1 MGKKEI
7 ELDYYLYIIDNGQ
20 DSINK
25 KSTFISFYLN
35 LMGGGDSIMA
45 LKKTLSIRA
54 RITLILITSF
64 ALGLTAVIFITLGIN
79 NKYFKQYV
87 YDHLNLT
94 VSELKNITS
103 TTINNHKSDISDI
116 ASVLLFDNTSDVL
129 NIQNTVNKLYDKYQG
144 AAYSVGVFFSDNNF
158 YLDTISKNTYT
169 IYNTDI
175 YNKTINSNNVSV
187 SDILI
192 DNATNR
198 QYLMYTAPIR
208 TKDNIKGVLAISIY
222 TDSMVDYI
230 DNTFIGDIV
239 KGKYY
244 VVNKSG
250 QILIDTDRTLNKK
263 ITDIYPKLSN
273 FLNKLTESES
283 HIEYKSRYTNIAQST
298 QIEGTNFTIIFIIGE
313 KIFLKRIN
321 TAIYAA
327 IAGLIILTGI
337 MVIVTL
343 FTTNRIFADL
353 KKINNAINSAS
364 MHNDLSLFI
373 DYNKRNELKDVSDS
387 INTFITNVRNTVSEV
402 HTLTDEVSEQSIEL
416 NNTMRELTEMFK
428 KQMGHINNIVDE
440 MGIAN
445 ASSSDIVNI
454 MSENMKLL
462 SITVRKTNEEKS
474 LINTVNDNMVEIRE
488 NTSLLSDNVLTLSEQ
503 SKNIGNILNVINDI
517 AKKTNLLALNA
528 SIEAA
533 RAGDSGKGFAVVAEE
548 VRNLAER
555 TKNATE
561 EIEKIILSLQNEA
574 SSASQEMDKASEA
587 VNFGLDNLGKVAG
600 EIDETISGINGMY
613 QSISPSAK
621 DLMEQQKQIKYI
633 TENSYGIL
641 QGIEES
647 NRAIEEIDKTVSN
660 MTTRALK
667 LKQSVDQFKI

>member
-1 MGKKEI
+1 
-7 ELDYYLYIIDNGQ
+7 
-20 DSINK
+20 
-25 KSTFISFYLN
+25 
-35 LMGGGDSIMA
+35 MGGGDSIMA

-64 ALGLTAVIFITLGIN
+64 AVGLTAVIFITLGIN

-175 YNKTINSNNVSV
+175 YNKAINSNNVSV

-298 QIEGTNFTIIFIIGE
+298 QIEGTNFTIIFIIG
-313 KIFLKRIN
+313 KTIFLKRIN

-343 FTTNRIFADL
+343 FTTNRIFVDL

-462 SITVRKTNEEKS
+462 GITVRKTNEEKS

-533 RAGDSGKGFAVVAEE
+533 RAGDSGKGFAVVADE

-621 DLMEQQKQIKYI
+621 DLVEQQKQIKYI

>member
-1 MGKKEI
+1 MGV
-7 ELDYYLYIIDNGQ
+7 DIIM
-20 DSINK
+20 I
-25 KSTFISFYLN
+25 F
-35 LMGGGDSIMA
+35 
-45 LKKTLSIRA
+45 KKTLSIRA

-116 ASVLLFDNTSDVL
+116 ASVLLFDNTSDVS

-144 AAYSVGVFFSDNNF
+144 TAYSVGVFFSDNNF
-158 YLDTISKNTYT
+158 YLNTISKNAYKV
-169 IYNTDI
+169 YNTDI
-175 YNKTINSNNVSV
+175 YNKTINSNNVNV

-273 FLNKLTESES
+273 FLNNLTESES
-283 HIEYKSRYTNIAQST
+283 HIEYKSRYNNIAQST
-298 QIEGTNFTIIFIIGE
+298 QIEGTNFTIIFIIG
-313 KIFLKRIN
+313 KTIFLKRIN

-327 IAGLIILTGI
+327 IAGLIILTSI

-416 NNTMRELTEMFK
+416 NNTMIELTEMFK

-440 MGIAN
+440 MEVAN

-462 SITVRKTNEEKS
+462 SVTVRKTNEEKS

-488 NTSLLSDNVLTLSEQ
+488 NTSLLSDNVLTLSKQ
-503 SKNIGNILNVINDI
+503 SNNIENILNVINDI

-533 RAGDSGKGFAVVAEE
+533 RAGDSGKGFAVVADE

-621 DLMEQQKQIKYI
+621 DLVEQQKQIKYI
-633 TENSYGIL
+633 TENSYSIL

>member
-1 MGKKEI
+1 
-7 ELDYYLYIIDNGQ
+7 
-20 DSINK
+20 
-25 KSTFISFYLN
+25 
-35 LMGGGDSIMA
+35 MA

-64 ALGLTAVIFITLGIN
+64 AVGLTAVIFITLGIN

-144 AAYSVGVFFSDNNF
+144 AAYSVGVFFSNNNF
-158 YLDTISKNTYT
+158 YLDTISKNTYK

-175 YNKTINSNNVSV
+175 YNKTINSNNVNV

-198 QYLMYTAPIR
+198 PYLMYTAPIR

-462 SITVRKTNEEKS
+462 GITVRKTNEEKS

-533 RAGDSGKGFAVVAEE
+533 RAGDSGKGFAVVADE

-621 DLMEQQKQIKYI
+621 DLVEQQKQIKYI

>member
-1 MGKKEI
+1 
-7 ELDYYLYIIDNGQ
+7 
-20 DSINK
+20 
-25 KSTFISFYLN
+25 
-35 LMGGGDSIMA
+35 MGGGDSIMA

-64 ALGLTAVIFITLGIN
+64 AVGLTAVIFITLGIN

-175 YNKTINSNNVSV
+175 YNKAINSNNVNV

-298 QIEGTNFTIIFIIGE
+298 QIEGTNFTIIFIIG
-313 KIFLKRIN
+313 KTIFLKRIN

-343 FTTNRIFADL
+343 FTTNRIFVDL

-533 RAGDSGKGFAVVAEE
+533 RAGDSGKGFAVVADE

-621 DLMEQQKQIKYI
+621 DLVEQQKQIKYI

>member
-1 MGKKEI
+1 
-7 ELDYYLYIIDNGQ
+7 
-20 DSINK
+20 
-25 KSTFISFYLN
+25 
-35 LMGGGDSIMA
+35 MGGGDSIMA

-64 ALGLTAVIFITLGIN
+64 AVGLTAVIFITLGIN

-175 YNKTINSNNVSV
+175 YNKAINSNNVSV

-298 QIEGTNFTIIFIIGE
+298 QIEGTNFTIIFIIG
-313 KIFLKRIN
+313 KTIFLKRIN

-343 FTTNRIFADL
+343 FTTNRIFVDL

-373 DYNKRNELKDVSDS
+373 GYNKRNELKDVSDS

-462 SITVRKTNEEKS
+462 GITVRKTNEEKS

-533 RAGDSGKGFAVVAEE
+533 RAGDSGKGFAVVADE

-621 DLMEQQKQIKYI
+621 DLVEQQKQIKYI

>member
-1 MGKKEI
+1 
-7 ELDYYLYIIDNGQ
+7 
-20 DSINK
+20 
-25 KSTFISFYLN
+25 
-35 LMGGGDSIMA
+35 MGGGDSIMA

-64 ALGLTAVIFITLGIN
+64 ALGLTAVIFILLGIN

-103 TTINNHKSDISDI
+103 NTINNHKSDISDI
-116 ASVLLFDNTSDVL
+116 ASVLLFDNTSDVS

-144 AAYSVGVFFSDNNF
+144 TAYSVGVFFSDNNF
-158 YLDTISKNTYT
+158 YLDTISKNAYKV
-169 IYNTDI
+169 YNTDI
-175 YNKTINSNNVSV
+175 YNKTINSNNVNV

-198 QYLMYTAPIR
+198 PYLMYTAPIR

-273 FLNKLTESES
+273 FLNNLTESES
-283 HIEYKSRYTNIAQST
+283 HIEYKSRYNNIVQST
-298 QIEGTNFTIIFIIGE
+298 QIEGTNFTIIFIIGK

-327 IAGLIILTGI
+327 IAGIIILTSI

-353 KKINNAINSAS
+353 KKINNAINNAS

-416 NNTMRELTEMFK
+416 NNTMIELTEMFK

-440 MGIAN
+440 MEVAN

-462 SITVRKTNEEKS
+462 SVTVRKTNEEKS

-488 NTSLLSDNVLTLSEQ
+488 NTSLLSDNVLTLSKQ
-503 SKNIGNILNVINDI
+503 SNNIGNILNVINDI

-533 RAGDSGKGFAVVAEE
+533 RAGDSGKGFAVVADE

-561 EIEKIILSLQNEA
+561 EIEKIILSLQKEA

-621 DLMEQQKQIKYI
+621 DLVEQQKQIKYI
-633 TENSYGIL
+633 TENSYSIL

>member
-1 MGKKEI
+1 
-7 ELDYYLYIIDNGQ
+7 
-20 DSINK
+20 
-25 KSTFISFYLN
+25 
-35 LMGGGDSIMA
+35 MGGGDSIMA

-64 ALGLTAVIFITLGIN
+64 AVGLTAVIFITLGIN

-94 VSELKNITS
+94 ISELKNITS

-175 YNKTINSNNVSV
+175 YNKAINSNNVSV

-298 QIEGTNFTIIFIIGE
+298 QIEGTNFTIIFIIG
-313 KIFLKRIN
+313 KTIFLKRIN

-343 FTTNRIFADL
+343 FTTNRIFVDL

-373 DYNKRNELKDVSDS
+373 GYNKRNELKDVSDS

-462 SITVRKTNEEKS
+462 GITVRKTNEEKS
-474 LINTVNDNMVEIRE
+474 LIYTVNDNMVEIRE

-533 RAGDSGKGFAVVAEE
+533 RAGDSGKGFAVVADE

-621 DLMEQQKQIKYI
+621 DLVEQQKQIKYI

>member
-1 MGKKEI
+1 
-7 ELDYYLYIIDNGQ
+7 
-20 DSINK
+20 
-25 KSTFISFYLN
+25 
-35 LMGGGDSIMA
+35 MGGGDSIMA

-64 ALGLTAVIFITLGIN
+64 AVGLTAVIFITLGIN

-158 YLDTISKNTYT
+158 YLDTISKNTYK

-175 YNKTINSNNVSV
+175 YNKTINSNNVNV

-198 QYLMYTAPIR
+198 PYLMYTAPIR

-298 QIEGTNFTIIFIIGE
+298 QIEGTNFTIIFIIG
-313 KIFLKRIN
+313 KTIFLKRIN

-343 FTTNRIFADL
+343 FTTNRIFVDL

-533 RAGDSGKGFAVVAEE
+533 RAGDSGKGFAVVADE

-621 DLMEQQKQIKYI
+621 DLVEQQKQIKYI

>member
-1 MGKKEI
+1 
-7 ELDYYLYIIDNGQ
+7 
-20 DSINK
+20 
-25 KSTFISFYLN
+25 
-35 LMGGGDSIMA
+35 MA

-64 ALGLTAVIFITLGIN
+64 AVGLTAVIFITLGIN

-116 ASVLLFDNTSDVL
+116 ASVLLFDNTSDVS

-144 AAYSVGVFFSDNNF
+144 TAYSVGVFFSDNNF
-158 YLDTISKNTYT
+158 YLDTISKNTYK

-175 YNKTINSNNVSV
+175 YNKAINSNNVSV

-298 QIEGTNFTIIFIIGE
+298 QIEGTNFTIIFIIG
-313 KIFLKRIN
+313 KTIFLKRIN

-343 FTTNRIFADL
+343 FTTNRIFVDL

-373 DYNKRNELKDVSDS
+373 GYNKRNELKDVSDS

-416 NNTMRELTEMFK
+416 NNTMIELTEMFK

-440 MGIAN
+440 MEVAN

-462 SITVRKTNEEKS
+462 SVTVRKTNEEKS

-488 NTSLLSDNVLTLSEQ
+488 NTSLLSDNVLTLSKQ
-503 SKNIGNILNVINDI
+503 SNNIGNILNVINDI

-533 RAGDSGKGFAVVAEE
+533 RAGDSGKGFAVVADE

-621 DLMEQQKQIKYI
+621 DLVEQQKQIKYI

>member
-1 MGKKEI
+1 
-7 ELDYYLYIIDNGQ
+7 
-20 DSINK
+20 
-25 KSTFISFYLN
+25 
-35 LMGGGDSIMA
+35 MGGGDSIMA

-64 ALGLTAVIFITLGIN
+64 AVGLTAVIFITLGIN

-144 AAYSVGVFFSDNNF
+144 TAYSVGVFFSDNNF
-158 YLDTISKNTYT
+158 YLDTISKNTYK

-175 YNKTINSNNVSV
+175 YNKTINSNNVNV

-198 QYLMYTAPIR
+198 PYLMYTAPIR

-298 QIEGTNFTIIFIIGE
+298 QIEGTNFTIIFIIG
-313 KIFLKRIN
+313 KTIFLKRIN

-343 FTTNRIFADL
+343 FTTNRIFVDL

-462 SITVRKTNEEKS
+462 GITVRKTNEEKS

-533 RAGDSGKGFAVVAEE
+533 RAGDSGKGFAVVADE

-621 DLMEQQKQIKYI
+621 DLVEQQKQIKYI
-633 TENSYGIL
+633 TENSYSIL

>member
-1 MGKKEI
+1 
-7 ELDYYLYIIDNGQ
+7 
-20 DSINK
+20 
-25 KSTFISFYLN
+25 
-35 LMGGGDSIMA
+35 MGGGDSIMA

-64 ALGLTAVIFITLGIN
+64 AVGLATVIFITLGIN

-116 ASVLLFDNTSDVL
+116 ASVLLFDNTSDVS

-144 AAYSVGVFFSDNNF
+144 TAYSVGVFFSDNNF
-158 YLDTISKNTYT
+158 YLDTISKNTYK

-175 YNKTINSNNVSV
+175 YNKTINSNNVNV

-198 QYLMYTAPIR
+198 PYLMYTAPIR

-327 IAGLIILTGI
+327 IAGLIILTSI

-343 FTTNRIFADL
+343 FTTNRIFVDL

-402 HTLTDEVSEQSIEL
+402 HILTDEVSEQSIEL

-454 MSENMKLL
+454 MGENMKLL
-462 SITVRKTNEEKS
+462 GVTVRKTNEEKS

-533 RAGDSGKGFAVVAEE
+533 RAGDSGKGFAVVADE

-574 SSASQEMDKASEA
+574 SSASQEMYKASEA

-621 DLMEQQKQIKYI
+621 DLVEQQKQIKYI

>member
-1 MGKKEI
+1 MI
-7 ELDYYLYIIDNGQ
+7 
-20 DSINK
+20 
-25 KSTFISFYLN
+25 F
-35 LMGGGDSIMA
+35 
-45 LKKTLSIRA
+45 KKTLSIRA

-64 ALGLTAVIFITLGIN
+64 AVGLTAVIFITLGIN

-175 YNKTINSNNVSV
+175 YNKAINSNNVSV

-298 QIEGTNFTIIFIIGE
+298 QIEGTNFTIIFIIG
-313 KIFLKRIN
+313 KTIFLKRIN

-343 FTTNRIFADL
+343 FTTNRIFVDL

-364 MHNDLSLFI
+364 MHNNLSLFI

-462 SITVRKTNEEKS
+462 GITVRKTNEEKS

-533 RAGDSGKGFAVVAEE
+533 RAGDSGKGFAVVADE

-621 DLMEQQKQIKYI
+621 DLVEQQKQIKYI

>member
-1 MGKKEI
+1 
-7 ELDYYLYIIDNGQ
+7 
-20 DSINK
+20 
-25 KSTFISFYLN
+25 
-35 LMGGGDSIMA
+35 MA

-64 ALGLTAVIFITLGIN
+64 AVGLTAVIFITLGIN

-129 NIQNTVNKLYDKYQG
+129 NIQNTVNKLYNKYQG
-144 AAYSVGVFFSDNNF
+144 TAYSVGVFFSDNNF
-158 YLDTISKNTYT
+158 YLDTISKNTYK

-175 YNKTINSNNVSV
+175 YNKTINSNNVNA

-198 QYLMYTAPIR
+198 PYLMYTAPIR

-273 FLNKLTESES
+273 FLNKLTESEN

-298 QIEGTNFTIIFIIGE
+298 QIEGTNFTIIFIIG
-313 KIFLKRIN
+313 KTIFLKRIN

-416 NNTMRELTEMFK
+416 NNTMIELTEMFK

-462 SITVRKTNEEKS
+462 GITVRKTNEEKS

-533 RAGDSGKGFAVVAEE
+533 RAGDSGKGFAVVADE

-621 DLMEQQKQIKYI
+621 DLVEQQKQIKYI

>member
-1 MGKKEI
+1 MI
-7 ELDYYLYIIDNGQ
+7 
-20 DSINK
+20 
-25 KSTFISFYLN
+25 F
-35 LMGGGDSIMA
+35 
-45 LKKTLSIRA
+45 KKTLSIRA

-64 ALGLTAVIFITLGIN
+64 AVGLTAVIFITLGIN

-175 YNKTINSNNVSV
+175 YNKAINSNNVSV

-298 QIEGTNFTIIFIIGE
+298 QIEGTNFTIIFIIG
-313 KIFLKRIN
+313 KTIFLKRIN

-343 FTTNRIFADL
+343 FTTNRIFVDL

-462 SITVRKTNEEKS
+462 GITVRKTNEEKS

-533 RAGDSGKGFAVVAEE
+533 RAGDSGKGFAVVADE

-621 DLMEQQKQIKYI
+621 DLVEQQKQIKYI
-633 TENSYGIL
+633 TENSYSIL

>member
-1 MGKKEI
+1 
-7 ELDYYLYIIDNGQ
+7 
-20 DSINK
+20 
-25 KSTFISFYLN
+25 
-35 LMGGGDSIMA
+35 MGGGDSIMA

-64 ALGLTAVIFITLGIN
+64 AVGLATVIFITLGIN

-116 ASVLLFDNTSDVL
+116 ASVLLFDNTSDVS

-144 AAYSVGVFFSDNNF
+144 TAYSVGVFFSDNNF
-158 YLDTISKNTYT
+158 YLNTISKNAYKV
-169 IYNTDI
+169 YNTDI
-175 YNKTINSNNVSV
+175 YNKTINSNNVNV

-198 QYLMYTAPIR
+198 PYLMYTAPIR

-327 IAGLIILTGI
+327 IAGLIILTSI

-343 FTTNRIFADL
+343 FTTNRIFVDL

-402 HTLTDEVSEQSIEL
+402 HILTDEVSEQSIEL

-454 MSENMKLL
+454 MGENMKLL
-462 SITVRKTNEEKS
+462 GVTVRKTNEEKS

-533 RAGDSGKGFAVVAEE
+533 RAGDSGKGFAVVADE

-574 SSASQEMDKASEA
+574 SSASQEMYKASEA

-621 DLMEQQKQIKYI
+621 DLVEQQKQIKYI

-660 MTTRALK
+660 ITTRALK

>member
-1 MGKKEI
+1 
-7 ELDYYLYIIDNGQ
+7 
-20 DSINK
+20 
-25 KSTFISFYLN
+25 
-35 LMGGGDSIMA
+35 MGGGDSIMA

-64 ALGLTAVIFITLGIN
+64 AVGLTAVIFITLGIN

-175 YNKTINSNNVSV
+175 YNKAINSNNVSV

-298 QIEGTNFTIIFIIGE
+298 QIEGTNFTIIFIIG
-313 KIFLKRIN
+313 KTIFLKRIN

-343 FTTNRIFADL
+343 FTTNRIFVDL

-462 SITVRKTNEEKS
+462 GITVRKTNEEKS

-533 RAGDSGKGFAVVAEE
+533 RAGDSGKGFAVVADE

-621 DLMEQQKQIKYI
+621 DLVEQQKQIKYI
-633 TENSYGIL
+633 TENSYSIL

>member
-1 MGKKEI
+1 MGV
-7 ELDYYLYIIDNGQ
+7 DIIM
-20 DSINK
+20 I
-25 KSTFISFYLN
+25 F
-35 LMGGGDSIMA
+35 
-45 LKKTLSIRA
+45 KKTLSIRA

-116 ASVLLFDNTSDVL
+116 ASVLLFDNTSDVS

-144 AAYSVGVFFSDNNF
+144 TAYSVGVFFSDNNF
-158 YLDTISKNTYT
+158 YLNTISKNAYKV
-169 IYNTDI
+169 YNTDI
-175 YNKTINSNNVSV
+175 YNKTINSNNVNV

-198 QYLMYTAPIR
+198 PYLMYTAPIR

-273 FLNKLTESES
+273 FLNNLTESES
-283 HIEYKSRYTNIAQST
+283 HIEYKSRYNNIAQST
-298 QIEGTNFTIIFIIGE
+298 QIEGTNFTIIFIIG
-313 KIFLKRIN
+313 KTIFLKRIN

-327 IAGLIILTGI
+327 IAGLIILTSI

-402 HTLTDEVSEQSIEL
+402 HILTDEVSEQSIEL

-454 MSENMKLL
+454 MGENMKLL
-462 SITVRKTNEEKS
+462 GVTVRKTNEEKS

-488 NTSLLSDNVLTLSEQ
+488 NTSLLSDNVLTLSKQ
-503 SKNIGNILNVINDI
+503 SNNIENILNVINDI

-533 RAGDSGKGFAVVAEE
+533 RAGDSGKGFAVVADE

-574 SSASQEMDKASEA
+574 SSASQEMYKASEA

-621 DLMEQQKQIKYI
+621 DLVEQQKQIKYI
-633 TENSYGIL
+633 TENSYSIL

>member
-1 MGKKEI
+1 
-7 ELDYYLYIIDNGQ
+7 
-20 DSINK
+20 
-25 KSTFISFYLN
+25 
-35 LMGGGDSIMA
+35 MA

-64 ALGLTAVIFITLGIN
+64 AVGLTTVIFITLGIN

-116 ASVLLFDNTSDVL
+116 ASVLLFDNTSDVS

-144 AAYSVGVFFSDNNF
+144 TAYSVGVFFSDNKF
-158 YLDTISKNTYT
+158 YLNTISKNAYKV
-169 IYNTDI
+169 YNTDI
-175 YNKTINSNNVSV
+175 YNKTINSNNVNV

-192 DNATNR
+192 DNATN
-198 QYLMYTAPIR
+198 
-208 TKDNIKGVLAISIY
+208 S
-222 TDSMVDYI
+222 
-230 DNTFIGDIV
+230 FIGDIV

-273 FLNKLTESES
+273 FLNNLTESES

-327 IAGLIILTGI
+327 IAGLIILTSI

-402 HTLTDEVSEQSIEL
+402 HILTDEVSEQSIEL

-454 MSENMKLL
+454 MGENMKLL
-462 SITVRKTNEEKS
+462 GVTVRKTNEEKS

-533 RAGDSGKGFAVVAEE
+533 RAGDSGKGFAVVADE

-561 EIEKIILSLQNEA
+561 EIEKIILSLQKEA
-574 SSASQEMDKASEA
+574 SSASQEMYKASEA

-600 EIDETISGINGMY
+600 EIDETIGGINGMY

-621 DLMEQQKQIKYI
+621 DLVEQQKQIKYI

-660 MTTRALK
+660 ITTRALK

>member
-1 MGKKEI
+1 
-7 ELDYYLYIIDNGQ
+7 
-20 DSINK
+20 
-25 KSTFISFYLN
+25 
-35 LMGGGDSIMA
+35 MGGGDSIMA

-64 ALGLTAVIFITLGIN
+64 AVGLTTVIFITLGIN

-116 ASVLLFDNTSDVL
+116 ASVLLFDNTSDVS

-144 AAYSVGVFFSDNNF
+144 TAYSVGVFFSDNKF
-158 YLDTISKNTYT
+158 YLNTISKNAYKV
-169 IYNTDI
+169 YNTDI
-175 YNKTINSNNVSV
+175 YNKTINSNNVNV

-198 QYLMYTAPIR
+198 PYLMYTAPIR

-273 FLNKLTESES
+273 FLNNLTESES

-327 IAGLIILTGI
+327 IAGLIILTSI

-402 HTLTDEVSEQSIEL
+402 HILTDEVSEQSIEL

-454 MSENMKLL
+454 MGENMKLL
-462 SITVRKTNEEKS
+462 GVTVRKTNEEKS

-533 RAGDSGKGFAVVAEE
+533 RAGDSGKGFAVVADE

-574 SSASQEMDKASEA
+574 SSASQEMYKASEA

-600 EIDETISGINGMY
+600 EIDETIGGINGMY

-621 DLMEQQKQIKYI
+621 DLVEQQKQIKYI

-660 MTTRALK
+660 ITTRALK

>member
-1 MGKKEI
+1 
-7 ELDYYLYIIDNGQ
+7 
-20 DSINK
+20 
-25 KSTFISFYLN
+25 
-35 LMGGGDSIMA
+35 MA

-64 ALGLTAVIFITLGIN
+64 AVGLTAVIFITLGIN

-129 NIQNTVNKLYDKYQG
+129 NIQNTVNKLYNKYQG
-144 AAYSVGVFFSDNNF
+144 TAYSVGVFFSDNNF
-158 YLDTISKNTYT
+158 YLDTISKNTYK

-175 YNKTINSNNVSV
+175 YNKTINSNNVNA

-198 QYLMYTAPIR
+198 PYLMYTAPIR

-273 FLNKLTESES
+273 FLNKLTESEN

-298 QIEGTNFTIIFIIGE
+298 QIEGTNFTIIFIIG
-313 KIFLKRIN
+313 KTIFLKRIN

-462 SITVRKTNEEKS
+462 GITVRKTNEEKS

-533 RAGDSGKGFAVVAEE
+533 RAGDSGKGFAVVADE

-621 DLMEQQKQIKYI
+621 DLVEQQKQIKYI

>member
-1 MGKKEI
+1 
-7 ELDYYLYIIDNGQ
+7 
-20 DSINK
+20 
-25 KSTFISFYLN
+25 
-35 LMGGGDSIMA
+35 MGGGDSIMA

-64 ALGLTAVIFITLGIN
+64 AVGLTAVIFITLGIN

-116 ASVLLFDNTSDVL
+116 ASVLLFDNTSDVS

-144 AAYSVGVFFSDNNF
+144 TAYSVGVFFSDNNF
-158 YLDTISKNTYT
+158 YLDTISKNTYK

-175 YNKTINSNNVSV
+175 YNKTINSNNVNV

-198 QYLMYTAPIR
+198 PYLMYTAPIR

-298 QIEGTNFTIIFIIGE
+298 QIEGTNFTIIFIIG
-313 KIFLKRIN
+313 KTIFLKRIN

-343 FTTNRIFADL
+343 FTTNRIFVDL

-462 SITVRKTNEEKS
+462 GITVRKTNEEKS

-533 RAGDSGKGFAVVAEE
+533 RAGDSGKGFAVVADE

-561 EIEKIILSLQNEA
+561 EIEKIILSLQKEA

-621 DLMEQQKQIKYI
+621 DLVEQQKQIKYI
-633 TENSYGIL
+633 TENSYSIL

>member
-1 MGKKEI
+1 MI
-7 ELDYYLYIIDNGQ
+7 
-20 DSINK
+20 
-25 KSTFISFYLN
+25 F
-35 LMGGGDSIMA
+35 
-45 LKKTLSIRA
+45 KKTLSIRA

-64 ALGLTAVIFITLGIN
+64 ALGLTTVIFISLGIN
-79 NKYFKQYV
+79 NKDFKQYV

-103 TTINNHKSDISDI
+103 NTINNHKSDISDI
-116 ASVLLFDNTSDVL
+116 ASVLLFDNTSDVS

-144 AAYSVGVFFSDNNF
+144 TAYSVGVFFSDNNF
-158 YLDTISKNTYT
+158 YLNTISKNAYK

-175 YNKTINSNNVSV
+175 YNKTINSNNVNV

-198 QYLMYTAPIR
+198 PYLMYTAPIR

-283 HIEYKSRYTNIAQST
+283 HIEYKSRYNNIAQST
-298 QIEGTNFTIIFIIGE
+298 QIEGTNFTIIFIIG
-313 KIFLKRIN
+313 KTIFLKRIN

-327 IAGLIILTGI
+327 IAGLIILTSI

-416 NNTMRELTEMFK
+416 NNTMIELTEMFK

-440 MGIAN
+440 MEVAN

-462 SITVRKTNEEKS
+462 SVTVRKTNEEKS

-488 NTSLLSDNVLTLSEQ
+488 NTSLLSDNVLTLSKQ
-503 SKNIGNILNVINDI
+503 SNNIGNILNVINDI

-533 RAGDSGKGFAVVAEE
+533 RAGDSGKGFAVVADE

-600 EIDETISGINGMY
+600 EIDETISGINRMY

-621 DLMEQQKQIKYI
+621 DLVEQQKQIKYI
-633 TENSYGIL
+633 TENSYSIL

>member
-1 MGKKEI
+1 
-7 ELDYYLYIIDNGQ
+7 
-20 DSINK
+20 
-25 KSTFISFYLN
+25 
-35 LMGGGDSIMA
+35 MGGGDSIMA

-64 ALGLTAVIFITLGIN
+64 AVGLATVIFITLGIN

-116 ASVLLFDNTSDVL
+116 ASVLLFDNTSDVS

-144 AAYSVGVFFSDNNF
+144 TAYSVGVFFSDNNF
-158 YLDTISKNTYT
+158 YLNTISKNAYKV
-169 IYNTDI
+169 YNTDI
-175 YNKTINSNNVSV
+175 YNKTINSNNVNV

-198 QYLMYTAPIR
+198 PYLMYTAPIR

-244 VVNKSG
+244 VINKSG

-327 IAGLIILTGI
+327 IAGLIILTSI

-343 FTTNRIFADL
+343 FTTNRIFVDL

-402 HTLTDEVSEQSIEL
+402 HILTDEVSEQSIEL

-454 MSENMKLL
+454 MGENMKLL
-462 SITVRKTNEEKS
+462 GVTVRKTNEEKS

-533 RAGDSGKGFAVVAEE
+533 RAGDSGKGFAVVADE

-574 SSASQEMDKASEA
+574 SSASQEMYKASEA

-621 DLMEQQKQIKYI
+621 DLVEQQKQIKYI

>member
-1 MGKKEI
+1 
-7 ELDYYLYIIDNGQ
+7 
-20 DSINK
+20 
-25 KSTFISFYLN
+25 
-35 LMGGGDSIMA
+35 MA

-64 ALGLTAVIFITLGIN
+64 AVGLTAVIFITLGIN

-175 YNKTINSNNVSV
+175 YNKAINSNNVSV

-298 QIEGTNFTIIFIIGE
+298 QIEGTNFTIIFIIG
-313 KIFLKRIN
+313 KTIFLKRIN

-343 FTTNRIFADL
+343 FTTNRIFVDL

-462 SITVRKTNEEKS
+462 GITVRKTNEEKS

-533 RAGDSGKGFAVVAEE
+533 RAGDSGKGFAVVADE

-621 DLMEQQKQIKYI
+621 DLVEQQKQIKYI
-633 TENSYGIL
+633 TENSYSIL

-660 MTTRALK
+660 MKTRALK

>member
-1 MGKKEI
+1 
-7 ELDYYLYIIDNGQ
+7 
-20 DSINK
+20 
-25 KSTFISFYLN
+25 
-35 LMGGGDSIMA
+35 MA

-64 ALGLTAVIFITLGIN
+64 AVGLTAVIFITLGIN

-116 ASVLLFDNTSDVL
+116 ASVLLFDNTSDVS

-144 AAYSVGVFFSDNNF
+144 TAYSVGVFFSDNNF
-158 YLDTISKNTYT
+158 YLDTISKNTYK

-175 YNKTINSNNVSV
+175 YNKTINSNNVNV

-198 QYLMYTAPIR
+198 PYLMYTAPIR

-298 QIEGTNFTIIFIIGE
+298 QIEGTNFTIIFIIG
-313 KIFLKRIN
+313 KTIFLKRIN

-343 FTTNRIFADL
+343 FTTNRIFVDL

-462 SITVRKTNEEKS
+462 GITVRKTNEEKS

-533 RAGDSGKGFAVVAEE
+533 RAGDSGKGFAVVADE

-561 EIEKIILSLQNEA
+561 EIEKIILSLQKEA

-621 DLMEQQKQIKYI
+621 DLVEQQKQIKYI
-633 TENSYGIL
+633 TENSYSIL

>member
-1 MGKKEI
+1 MI
-7 ELDYYLYIIDNGQ
+7 
-20 DSINK
+20 
-25 KSTFISFYLN
+25 F
-35 LMGGGDSIMA
+35 
-45 LKKTLSIRA
+45 KKTLSIRA

-64 ALGLTAVIFITLGIN
+64 AVGLTAVIFITLGIN

-175 YNKTINSNNVSV
+175 YNKAINSNNVSV

-298 QIEGTNFTIIFIIGE
+298 QIEGTNFTIIFIIG
-313 KIFLKRIN
+313 KTIFLKRIN

-343 FTTNRIFADL
+343 FTTNRIFVDL

-462 SITVRKTNEEKS
+462 GITVRKTNEEKS

-533 RAGDSGKGFAVVAEE
+533 RAGDSGKGFAVVADE

-621 DLMEQQKQIKYI
+621 DLVEQQKQIKYI

>member
-1 MGKKEI
+1 
-7 ELDYYLYIIDNGQ
+7 
-20 DSINK
+20 
-25 KSTFISFYLN
+25 
-35 LMGGGDSIMA
+35 MA

-64 ALGLTAVIFITLGIN
+64 AVGLTAVIFITLGIN

-144 AAYSVGVFFSDNNF
+144 TAYSVGVFFSDNNF
-158 YLDTISKNTYT
+158 YLDTISKNTYK

-175 YNKTINSNNVSV
+175 YNKTINSNNVNV

-198 QYLMYTAPIR
+198 PYLMYTAPIR

-298 QIEGTNFTIIFIIGE
+298 QIEGTNFTIIFIIG
-313 KIFLKRIN
+313 KTIFLKRIN

-343 FTTNRIFADL
+343 FTTNRIFVDL

-462 SITVRKTNEEKS
+462 GITVRKTNEEKS

-533 RAGDSGKGFAVVAEE
+533 RAGDSGKGFAVVADE

-621 DLMEQQKQIKYI
+621 DLVEQQKQIKYI
-633 TENSYGIL
+633 TENSYSIL

>member
-1 MGKKEI
+1 
-7 ELDYYLYIIDNGQ
+7 
-20 DSINK
+20 
-25 KSTFISFYLN
+25 
-35 LMGGGDSIMA
+35 
-45 LKKTLSIRA
+45 
-54 RITLILITSF
+54 
-64 ALGLTAVIFITLGIN
+64 
-79 NKYFKQYV
+79 
-87 YDHLNLT
+87 
-94 VSELKNITS
+94 
-103 TTINNHKSDISDI
+103 
-116 ASVLLFDNTSDVL
+116 
-129 NIQNTVNKLYDKYQG
+129 
-144 AAYSVGVFFSDNNF
+144 
-158 YLDTISKNTYT
+158 
-169 IYNTDI
+169 
-175 YNKTINSNNVSV
+175 
-187 SDILI
+187 
-192 DNATNR
+192 
-198 QYLMYTAPIR
+198 MYTAPIR

-273 FLNKLTESES
+273 FLNNLTESES
-283 HIEYKSRYTNIAQST
+283 HIEYKSRYNNIAQST
-298 QIEGTNFTIIFIIGE
+298 QIEGTNFTIIFIVGK

-327 IAGLIILTGI
+327 IAGLIILTSI

-353 KKINNAINSAS
+353 KKINNAINNAS

-416 NNTMRELTEMFK
+416 NNTMIELTEMFK

-440 MGIAN
+440 MEVAN

-462 SITVRKTNEEKS
+462 SVTVRKTNEEKS

-488 NTSLLSDNVLTLSEQ
+488 NTSLLSDNVLTLSKQ
-503 SKNIGNILNVINDI
+503 SNNIGNILNVINDI

-533 RAGDSGKGFAVVAEE
+533 RAGDSGKGFAVVADE

-561 EIEKIILSLQNEA
+561 EIEKIILSLQKEA
-574 SSASQEMDKASEA
+574 SSASQEMYKASEA

-621 DLMEQQKQIKYI
+621 DLVEQQKQIKYI
-633 TENSYGIL
+633 TENSYSIL

>member
-1 MGKKEI
+1 
-7 ELDYYLYIIDNGQ
+7 
-20 DSINK
+20 
-25 KSTFISFYLN
+25 
-35 LMGGGDSIMA
+35 MA

-64 ALGLTAVIFITLGIN
+64 AVGLTAVIFITLGIN

-158 YLDTISKNTYT
+158 YLDTISKNTYK

-175 YNKTINSNNVSV
+175 YNKTINSNNVNV

-198 QYLMYTAPIR
+198 PYLMYTAPIR

-298 QIEGTNFTIIFIIGE
+298 QIEGTNFTIIFIIG
-313 KIFLKRIN
+313 KTIFLKRIN

-343 FTTNRIFADL
+343 FTTNRIFVDL

-533 RAGDSGKGFAVVAEE
+533 RAGDSGKGFAVVADE

-621 DLMEQQKQIKYI
+621 DLVEQQKQIKYI

>member
-1 MGKKEI
+1 
-7 ELDYYLYIIDNGQ
+7 
-20 DSINK
+20 
-25 KSTFISFYLN
+25 
-35 LMGGGDSIMA
+35 MA

-64 ALGLTAVIFITLGIN
+64 AVGLTAVIFITLGIN

-144 AAYSVGVFFSDNNF
+144 AAYSVGVFFSNNNF
-158 YLDTISKNTYT
+158 YLDTISKNTYK

-175 YNKTINSNNVSV
+175 YNKTINSNNVNV

-198 QYLMYTAPIR
+198 PYLMYTAPIR

-298 QIEGTNFTIIFIIGE
+298 QIEGTNFTIIFIIG
-313 KIFLKRIN
+313 KTIFLKRIN

-343 FTTNRIFADL
+343 FTTNRIFVDL

-462 SITVRKTNEEKS
+462 GITVRKTNEEKS

-533 RAGDSGKGFAVVAEE
+533 RAGDSGKGFAVVADE

-621 DLMEQQKQIKYI
+621 DLVEQQKQIKYI

>member
-1 MGKKEI
+1 
-7 ELDYYLYIIDNGQ
+7 
-20 DSINK
+20 
-25 KSTFISFYLN
+25 
-35 LMGGGDSIMA
+35 MA

-64 ALGLTAVIFITLGIN
+64 AVGLTAVIFITLGIN

-175 YNKTINSNNVSV
+175 YNKAINSNNVSV

-298 QIEGTNFTIIFIIGE
+298 QIEGTNFTIIFIIG
-313 KIFLKRIN
+313 KTIFLKRIN

-343 FTTNRIFADL
+343 FTTNRIFVDL

-462 SITVRKTNEEKS
+462 GITVRKTNEEKS

-533 RAGDSGKGFAVVAEE
+533 RAGDSGKGFAVVADE

-621 DLMEQQKQIKYI
+621 DLVEQQKQIKYI
-633 TENSYGIL
+633 TENSYSIL

>member
-1 MGKKEI
+1 MGV
-7 ELDYYLYIIDNGQ
+7 DIIM
-20 DSINK
+20 I
-25 KSTFISFYLN
+25 F
-35 LMGGGDSIMA
+35 
-45 LKKTLSIRA
+45 KKTLSIRA

-116 ASVLLFDNTSDVL
+116 ASVLLFDNTSDVS

-144 AAYSVGVFFSDNNF
+144 TAYSVGVFFSDNNF
-158 YLDTISKNTYT
+158 YLNTISKNAYKV
-169 IYNTDI
+169 YNTDI
-175 YNKTINSNNVSV
+175 YNKTINSNNVNV

-198 QYLMYTAPIR
+198 PYLMYTAPIR

-273 FLNKLTESES
+273 FLNNLTESES
-283 HIEYKSRYTNIAQST
+283 HIEYKSRYNNIAQST
-298 QIEGTNFTIIFIIGE
+298 QIEGTNFTIIFIIG
-313 KIFLKRIN
+313 KTIFLKRIN

-327 IAGLIILTGI
+327 IAGLIILTSI

-402 HTLTDEVSEQSIEL
+402 HILTDEVSEQSIEL
-416 NNTMRELTEMFK
+416 NNTMIELTEMFK

-440 MGIAN
+440 MEVAN

-462 SITVRKTNEEKS
+462 SVTVRKTNEEKS

-488 NTSLLSDNVLTLSEQ
+488 NTSLLSDNVLTLSKQ
-503 SKNIGNILNVINDI
+503 SNNIGNILNVINDI

-533 RAGDSGKGFAVVAEE
+533 RAGDSGKGFAVVADE

-621 DLMEQQKQIKYI
+621 NLVEQQKQIKYI
-633 TENSYGIL
+633 TENSYSIL

>member
-1 MGKKEI
+1 
-7 ELDYYLYIIDNGQ
+7 
-20 DSINK
+20 
-25 KSTFISFYLN
+25 
-35 LMGGGDSIMA
+35 MGGGDSIMA

-64 ALGLTAVIFITLGIN
+64 AVGLTTVIFITLGIN

-116 ASVLLFDNTSDVL
+116 ASVLLFDNTSDVS

-144 AAYSVGVFFSDNNF
+144 TAYSVGVFFSDNNF
-158 YLDTISKNTYT
+158 YLNTISKNAYKV
-169 IYNTDI
+169 YNTDI
-175 YNKTINSNNVSV
+175 YNKTINSNNVNV

-198 QYLMYTAPIR
+198 PYLMYTAPIR

-273 FLNKLTESES
+273 FLNNLTESES

-327 IAGLIILTGI
+327 IAGLIILTSI

-402 HTLTDEVSEQSIEL
+402 HILTDEVSEQSIEL

-454 MSENMKLL
+454 MGENMKLL
-462 SITVRKTNEEKS
+462 GVTVRKTNEEKS

-533 RAGDSGKGFAVVAEE
+533 RAGDSGKGFAVVADE

-574 SSASQEMDKASEA
+574 SSASQEMYKASEA

-600 EIDETISGINGMY
+600 EIDETIGGINGMY

-621 DLMEQQKQIKYI
+621 DLVEQQKQIKYI

>member
-1 MGKKEI
+1 
-7 ELDYYLYIIDNGQ
+7 
-20 DSINK
+20 
-25 KSTFISFYLN
+25 
-35 LMGGGDSIMA
+35 MGGGDSIMA

-64 ALGLTAVIFITLGIN
+64 AVGLTTVIFITLGIN

-103 TTINNHKSDISDI
+103 TTINNHKSDIS
-116 ASVLLFDNTSDVL
+116 A
-129 NIQNTVNKLYDKYQG
+129 VNKLYDKYQG
-144 AAYSVGVFFSDNNF
+144 TAYSVGVFFSDNNF
-158 YLDTISKNTYT
+158 YLNTISKNAYKV
-169 IYNTDI
+169 YNTDI
-175 YNKTINSNNVSV
+175 YNKTINSNNVNV

-198 QYLMYTAPIR
+198 PYLMYTAPIR

-273 FLNKLTESES
+273 FLNNLTESES

-327 IAGLIILTGI
+327 IAGLIILTSI

-402 HTLTDEVSEQSIEL
+402 HILTDEVSEQSIEL

-454 MSENMKLL
+454 MGENMKLL
-462 SITVRKTNEEKS
+462 GVTVRKTNEEKS

-533 RAGDSGKGFAVVAEE
+533 RAGDSGKGFAVVADE

-574 SSASQEMDKASEA
+574 SSASQEMYKASEA

-621 DLMEQQKQIKYI
+621 DLVEQQKQIKYI